1 MAGIGF
7 SLKKLFKKK
16 GILNLCKAYGYS
28 GIVTIGP
35 MILGVCLLVG
45 MAFVARM
52 GGMSDHDR
60 ELLNCML
67 TYSLLV
73 ALFVTNWFNMVVTRH
88 VSDMIFERHEEKVI
102 PSFFGSV
109 AAELVICFIMYG
121 IFLLFA
127 GAKASQSILCLWL
140 SMVLIVVWTE
150 MIYLTAL
157 KDFQTIVLTFALSLM
172 TGFLVA
178 LILVVIGW
186 ISVETC
192 LLCVILGYGIL
203 AARQFKLMLDYFPRS
218 EGSNYSF
225 LYWFDKYPALAA
237 SGGMVGIGL
246 FSHIV
251 IMYFGSLRVQVQGLF
266 YGAPEYDVPALL
278 AFTSL
283 LITTVS
289 FVVSVEVNF
298 YPKYSNYY
306 GLFGDKGA
314 IKDIKLAGK
323 EMLDMLKRELVYL
336 GCKQMFTTVL
346 FVVVGP
352 PVIEYFIPGMS
363 SLSISIYRFLCVGYG
378 SYAIANSLM
387 LIELYFEDYTGAFIG
402 TTLFAVLST
411 SINIW
416 QILKG
421 DVHYFGV
428 GFFIGAISFFF
439 SSLIRLHWYTGR
451 LPYFL
456 LSRQS
461 LVPDTE
467 KGLFVTISRI
477 LDKHQERI
485 KEKMNKKLS
494 AKAGNLLK
502 QEGLKH

>member
-16 GILNLCKAYGYS
+16 GIFNLCKAYGYS

-35 MILGVCLLVG
+35 MILGICLLVG

-73 ALFVTNWFNMVVTRH
+73 ALFVTNWFNMVVTRY
-88 VSDMIFERHEEKVI
+88 VSDMIFEGKEEKVV
-102 PSFFGSV
+102 PSFFGAV
-109 AAELVICFIMYG
+109 AMELVICFVMYG

-127 GAKASQSILCLWL
+127 GAKPAQSILCLWL
-140 SMVLIVVWTE
+140 SMILIVVWTE
-150 MIYLTAL
+150 MIYMTAL
-157 KDFQTIVLTFALSLM
+157 KDFQAIVLTFAISLM
-172 TGFLVA
+172 LGFLVA
-178 LILVVIGW
+178 LILVIIGKVS
-186 ISVETC
+186 IETC
-192 LLCVILGYGIL
+192 LLSVILGYGVL
-203 AARQFKLMLDYFPRS
+203 CVRQFKLILDYFPKS
-218 EGSNYSF
+218 EGSYFSF
-225 LYWFDKYPALAA
+225 LYWFDKFPALATA
-237 SGGMVGIGL
+237 GGMVGIGL
-246 FSHIV
+246 FSHII
-251 IMYFGSLRVQVQGLF
+251 IMYFGPLQVQVQGLF
-266 YGAPEYDVPALL
+266 YGAPEYDVPALI
-278 AFTSL
+278 AFLSL

-323 EMLDMLKRELVYL
+323 EMLDMLSRELIYL
-336 GCKQMFTTVL
+336 ACKQLFTTIL
-346 FVVVGP
+346 FVIMGP
-352 PVIEYFIPGMS
+352 PLIEIFIPGIS

-387 LIELYFEDYTGAFIG
+387 LIELYFEDYRGAFMG
-402 TTLFAVLST
+402 TVVFAVFST
-411 SINIW
+411 FINIW
-416 QILKG
+416 QILYG
-421 DVHYFGV
+421 DIHYYGI
-428 GFFIGAISFFF
+428 GFFVGAVLFFLL
-439 SSLIRLHWYTGR
+439 SLVRLHWYTGR

-467 KGLFVTISRI
+467 KGLFVSISRL
-477 LDKHQERI
+477 LDKRQLRI
-485 KEKMNKKLS
+485 QKRKADRLNRKVDKLMKESVK
-494 AKAGNLLK
+494 
-502 QEGLKH
+502 